1 MKILAWNCRGLGY
14 SSAVRALKEVIS
26 SSCPLIVGIIET
38 KCGNRRSEAVRIQL
52 GFDCCFVVP
61 ARGHSGG
68 LALFWNNT
76 TDVDVVSY
84 SGSHIDFRLKHK
96 SVVHITLFYG
106 SPKASLRHKSW
117 ELIRKLRRL
126 NCLPWCVICDFNEIC
141 RFSESTSNNLSRRSY
156 MDQFRQLLLGCGL
169 TDLGYKGAK
178 YTYTNKR
185 KGRDEIKC
193 RLDRAVGD
201 DLWAERYPY
210 SIVQHLSSHR
220 SDHCPLLLLME
231 GNNSVH
237 ERPFRF
243 ESMWTRDANFTDTAQ
258 RSRVTWPSEGDNNT
272 RFFHL
277 KANARR
283 RSNTIS
289 ALVDKEGRDQSN
301 QVDLEKV
308 AVSYFQELFA
318 TTTRLSDSEIM
329 NHLQCIPNA
338 ISEAHNRVLME
349 PYTEI
354 EIKTALFQLYPFKA
368 PGLDGFPAGFF
379 QKYWNVIR
387 RDFIEACLLALNEEG
402 IPPGSN
408 DTLIVLIPK
417 HSTSSRMEEF
427 RPISLTSVMSKTV
440 AKVIVNRLQQILPE
454 IISPAQSAFIKGRTR
469 DMEEKVMVR

>member
-1 MKILAWNCRGLGY
+1 MKILAWSCRGLGS
-14 SSAVRALKEVIS
+14 SSAVRALKEVICS
-26 SSCPLIVGIIET
+26 SRPLVVGIIET
-38 KCGNRRSEAVRIQL
+38 KCGSRRCEAVRIQL

-61 ARGHSGG
+61 ARGRFGG

-96 SVVHITLFYG
+96 SVVHITLFYS

-126 NCLPWCVICDFNEIC
+126 NCLPWCVIGDFNEIC
-141 RFSESTSNNLSRRSY
+141 RFSESTSNNLSRQSY

-201 DLWAERYPY
+201 DLWAERYPN

-231 GNNSVH
+231 GNNSVQ

-243 ESMWTRDANFTDTAQ
+243 ESMWTKDANFTDTVSKNWNCTGNLSDKLSHLSQHLKVLNKKSFGKIDNHLKRLKEELAEVRQGTRTASSSVKENSIAKEIDEWLIREESMWAQ
-258 RSRVTWPSEGDNNT
+258 RSRVTWLSEGDNNT

-289 ALVDKEGRDQSN
+289 TLVDKEGRDQSN
-301 QVDLEKV
+301 
-308 AVSYFQELFA
+308 
-318 TTTRLSDSEIM
+318 
-329 NHLQCIPNA
+329 
-338 ISEAHNRVLME
+338 
-349 PYTEI
+349 
-354 EIKTALFQLYPFKA
+354 
-368 PGLDGFPAGFF
+368 
-379 QKYWNVIR
+379 
-387 RDFIEACLLALNEEG
+387 
-402 IPPGSN
+402 
-408 DTLIVLIPK
+408 
-417 HSTSSRMEEF
+417 
-427 RPISLTSVMSKTV
+427 
-440 AKVIVNRLQQILPE
+440 
-454 IISPAQSAFIKGRTR
+454 
-469 DMEEKVMVR
+469 